1 MKTII
6 HQGIKSLLTIN
17 SVFPLPISKFAVGAT
32 QHDIIKE
39 PTIYGGEYYYAHE
52 NGGPITKG
60 FLSALALSPAY
71 HDNCIFDSKVVQL
84 MPGMYPAIPGWHCD
98 EIKRTE
104 GKIDCSKFHDNDSKA
119 HFIGI
124 VDFTISRTKFLEA
137 DVTLPYSEN
146 LWKDLH
152 KFIETDA
159 SLDDADF
166 FYAASKKIYR
176 MEYQCIHT
184 AQPAAQQG
192 WRWFG
197 RLTLNTERNHTN
209 ELRKQCNIYVDV
221 DNSGW

>member
-1 MKTII
+1 
-6 HQGIKSLLTIN
+6 
-17 SVFPLPISKFAVGAT
+17 
-32 QHDIIKE
+32 
-39 PTIYGGEYYYAHE
+39 
-52 NGGPITKG
+52 
-60 FLSALALSPAY
+60 
-71 HDNCIFDSKVVQL
+71 

-104 GKIDCSKFHDNDSKA
+104 GKIDCSKFHDNDQKA

-124 VDFTISRTKFLEA
+124 IDFTGSRTKFLEA
-137 DVTLPYSEN
+137 DVTLPCSDN

-152 KFIETDA
+152 KLIETDI
-159 SLDDADF
+159 SFDEADF
-166 FYAASKKIYR
+166 FYAESKKIYR
-176 MEYQCIHT
+176 MTYQCIHT

-209 ELRKQCNIYVDV
+209 ELRKQCNVYVDV